1 MSKAFVFPYY
11 SSTRKTKDTIINNPS
26 GPGRTNR
33 LSWTWPP
40 LYSSSGGLGFM
51 HKVCPDLVQ
60 VCNLESNFTENRKV
74 ARKGYEKPPV
84 GLPWWWDLHWAQ
96 ALPSTPAGG
105 TLSLCL
111 CLALC
116 TDGLDLDPD
125 LPPGLP
131 SKVSD
136 LPHGYSLTGY
146 WATLTTSPAQPISHS
161 SPLLTSLGLT
171 QVKNIW
177 NVLGKGVVRR
187 NVTPFMVIFP
197 QMLGKSKIFLMSR
210 GNVLWRGCHKR
221 QKQQHQ
227 PWERSR
233 NRRKKILGH
242 RRERKMSWSSKYSKC
257 LHIITRSTKTNK
269 KSWKSC
275 YMIKEVTK
283 YL

>member
-40 LYSSSGGLGFM
+40 LYSSSGDLGFVL
-51 HKVCPDLVQ
+51 KVCPDLVQ
-60 VCNLESNFTENRKV
+60 ACNLESNFIENSKV
-74 ARKGYEKPPV
+74 ASKGHEKPPV

-131 SKVSD
+131 SKFSD
-136 LPHGYSLTGY
+136 LPHGYGLTGY
-146 WATLTTSPAQPISHS
+146 WATLTTSPAQPVSHS

-177 NVLGKGVVRR
+177 NILGKGEGLSGWVGIGTHSWRWCCQEECDSFHGHFPSGAGQKQNFPHVTWKSVVKRLSQKTR
-187 NVTPFMVIFP
+187 TATSA
-197 QMLGKSKIFLMSR
+197 LGK
-210 GNVLWRGCHKR
+210 V
-221 QKQQHQ
+221 
-227 PWERSR
+227 
-233 NRRKKILGH
+233 
-242 RRERKMSWSSKYSKC
+242 
-257 LHIITRSTKTNK
+257 
-269 KSWKSC
+269 
-275 YMIKEVTK
+275 
-283 YL
+283 